1 MWGGESDAHRREHRE
16 GARGAD
22 IIVQRLPARSPPLS
36 MMRVLK
42 GKSRG
47 SDETPA
53 LTTSRR
59 RRTIP
64 HKVKG
69 KKPAAG
75 VVHPTACVVSRSSS
89 GASYEYFL
97 SCFFYVL
104 PPPFDEVVNYDA
116 EQGEGRGRA
125 GVLALVLPMASWQK
139 RSSLRFD
146 VLVPSL
152 ASSRETMVLLRRQG

>member
-1 MWGGESDAHRREHRE
+1 
-16 GARGAD
+16 
-22 IIVQRLPARSPPLS
+22 

-42 GKSRG
+42 GESRG

-53 LTTSRR
+53 STTLRR

-75 VVHPTACVVSRSSS
+75 VVHPTAASRSSS
-89 GASYEYFL
+89 GSSYESF
-97 SCFFYVL
+97 SSRFFYVL
-104 PPPFDEVVNYDA
+104 PPLFDEVVDYDA

-125 GVLALVLPMASWQK
+125 GALALVLPMASWRK
-139 RSSLRFD
+139 RSSSRFD
-146 VLVPSL
+146 VLVLSL
-152 ASSRETMVLLRRQG
+152 ASSRETMVLLRRRG

>member
-1 MWGGESDAHRREHRE
+1 
-16 GARGAD
+16 
-22 IIVQRLPARSPPLS
+22 

-53 LTTSRR
+53 STTSRR
-59 RRTIP
+59 RKTIP

-75 VVHPTACVVSRSSS
+75 AVHPTACVALRSSS
-89 GASYEYFL
+89 GASYESFSSRL
-97 SCFFYVL
+97 FYVL
-104 PPPFDEVVNYDA
+104 PPPFDEVVAYDA

-125 GVLALVLPMASWQK
+125 GALALVLPMASWRKQ
-139 RSSLRFD
+139 SSSRFD

-152 ASSRETMVLLRRQG
+152 ASSRETMVLLRRRG

>member
-1 MWGGESDAHRREHRE
+1 
-16 GARGAD
+16 
-22 IIVQRLPARSPPLS
+22 

-42 GKSRG
+42 GESQG

-75 VVHPTACVVSRSSS
+75 VVHPTACVTLRSSS
-89 GASYEYFL
+89 GASYESF
-97 SCFFYVL
+97 SSHFFYVL
-104 PPPFDEVVNYDA
+104 PPLFDEVVDYDA
-116 EQGEGRGRA
+116 KQRERRGT
-125 GVLALVLPMASWQK
+125 
-139 RSSLRFD
+139 RFCIPTGFCRNPGTE
-146 VLVPSL
+146 LGFWHFEKPERVPSL
-152 ASSRETMVLLRRQG
+152 TGTSTYLCTK

>member
-1 MWGGESDAHRREHRE
+1 M
-16 GARGAD
+16 
-22 IIVQRLPARSPPLS
+22 I
-36 MMRVLK
+36 RVLK
-42 GKSRG
+42 GESRG

-53 LTTSRR
+53 STTSRR

-75 VVHPTACVVSRSSS
+75 AVHPTACVASRSSS
-89 GASYEYFL
+89 GASYESFSL
-97 SCFFYVL
+97 HFFYVL

-116 EQGEGRGRA
+116 EQGEEKGRA
-125 GVLALVLPMASWQK
+125 GAFALVLPMASWQK

-152 ASSRETMVLLRRQG
+152 PSRRETMVLLRRRG